1 MGVGKQFSND
11 VVRKGMGLLENII
24 TETEEVRVSN
34 FSFIRG
40 ELIYWGLKPGVNHC
54 NRRLIL

>member
-24 TETEEVRVSN
+24 TETEEIES
-34 FSFIRG
+34 
-40 ELIYWGLKPGVNHC
+40 E
-54 NRRLIL
+54 